1 LTKTIMIV
9 EDENYFHD
17 LYKTMLK
24 DTDYKLIHTYDG
36 YEAMEKLEEVKP
48 DLVILDVLMSL
59 VTGDTLFLYIK
70 SITEYADI
78 PVIIISAQSEQ
89 QFRGLKNTDPGLIF
103 IEKSHLTRE
112 RLLDAVKK
120 KSLKNKNT
128 TRVTFRLPKT
138 AAPDA
143 NSVYVVGDFNNWDMN
158 ANPMKKM
165 EDGDYSTVFYLE
177 PGREYQYRYLIDNSK
192 WENDWNASKYVKSP
206 FGDFYNSVVVTS
218 N

>member
-1 LTKTIMIV
+1 MTKTIMIV
-9 EDENYFHD
+9 DDEKYFHD

-48 DLVILDVLMSL
+48 DLVIIDVIMSL
-59 VTGDTLFLYIK
+59 VTGDTLFLYLK
-70 SITEYADI
+70 SITEYVDI
-78 PVIIISAQSEQ
+78 PVIIISAYSEQ
-89 QFRGLKNTDPGLIF
+89 RFKSLKNIDPDFIS

-112 RLLDAVKK
+112 RLLDAVKRK
-120 KSLKNKNT
+120 LPKNKNT
-128 TRVTFRLPKT
+128 TRVTFRLPKD

-143 NSVYVVGDFNNWDMN
+143 NSVYVVGDFNNWDIN

-165 EDGDYSTVFYLE
+165 EDGFYSTAFYLE
-177 PGREYQYRYLIDNSK
+177 PGKEYQYRYLIDKSK

-206 FGDFYNSVVVTS
+206 YGDCYNSVIIAR